1 MSASDPK
8 RTSTS
13 RFCCYAQQRLRSP
26 VFWVARDGTS
36 ADGRLAGSVLVRID
50 PHLNKAISMGRL
62 LKHICF
68 AFLLTM
74 FVNAA
79 WAESC
84 PTPAVKH
91 GRALHGA
98 AKRKF
103 IQHCCEQMAQKKGG
117 SIKEQGQ
124 FSIKCQAD

>member
-1 MSASDPK
+1 LK
-8 RTSTS
+8 
-13 RFCCYAQQRLRSP
+13 L
-26 VFWVARDGTS
+26 ARDGTS
-36 ADGRLAGSVLVRID
+36 ADGRLAGSVLDRID

-84 PTPAVKH
+84 PTPAVKD
-91 GRALHGA
+91 GRTLHGA

-103 IQHCCEQMAQKKGG
+103 IQHCCEQMAQTKGG
-117 SIKEQGQ
+117 SIEEKRH
-124 FSIKCQAD
+124 FILTCQVDSQH